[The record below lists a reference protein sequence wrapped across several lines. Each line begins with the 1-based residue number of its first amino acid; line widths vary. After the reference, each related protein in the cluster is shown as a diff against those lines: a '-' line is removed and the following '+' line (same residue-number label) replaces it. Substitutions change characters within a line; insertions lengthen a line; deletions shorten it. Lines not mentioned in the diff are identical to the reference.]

1 MYKNFSINDDYKNI
15 LLENYFT
22 DVRSVERPNYEEDF
36 EESVTDAVPMYTP
49 DITTAKTSQFEQ
61 KSESTTA
68 KVIRTE
74 KTTDTI
80 SAKHF
85 TSSSSLPI
93 QQVEIK
99 STKSLLKEDDMLK
112 QSMVLMRR
120 GRVKRKINKNHHER
134 FRRMAKKFL
143 GIDLDDTSK
152 SSEVSSL
159 SANRLN
165 SGNVTSK

>member
-1 MYKNFSINDDYKNI
+1 MYKNFSIDDDYKNT

-36 EESVTDAVPMYTP
+36 EESVTDAVPIYTL
-49 DITTAKTSQFEQ
+49 DITTAKTNRFEQ
-61 KSESTTA
+61 KSESTIA
-68 KVIRTE
+68 KVMHTE
-74 KTTDTI
+74 TATDTI
-80 SAKHF
+80 RAKRF

-99 STKSLLKEDDMLK
+99 STKSLLKEGDMLK
-112 QSMVLMRR
+112 ESMVLMKH
-120 GRVKRKINKNHHER
+120 GRLHRKINKSHHER

-143 GIDLDDTSK
+143 GIDLDDAFK